1 MPGTFRARRVAYAA
15 AGLVVTLI
23 FGTIGFHHYLSESW
37 LQSFYRSIVT
47 ASLTGLD
54 TVPRNDGARIITI
67 LVVLSGLVLIGYVAA
82 AIVEAIAGDAIS
94 GALAKRRRQRAIERL
109 ENHFIICGYGRV
121 GRRVA
126 EEFAANDVPFVVL
139 DFSEDAIEEASDAG
153 VLFIEGNGVEDEDL
167 AQAGLERARGL
178 VASSDSDADNLYNT
192 LSARAARPELW
203 IVARASDEDAQRKL
217 KLAGAD
223 RVVMP
228 YATAGRVMANLLLKP
243 QVSAFLNVLSRS
255 GGEDISFEEIEV
267 KPTCPVVG
275 RSIRELRVQE
285 QTGAYI
291 VAHRRGDGPLDTR
304 PSPDAI
310 LSAGD
315 VVVGVGTSDEIKS
328 LEDLLAP
335 REPVA
340 ARGR

>member
-1 MPGTFRARRVAYAA
+1 MTGTFRARRVAYAA
-15 AGLVVTLI
+15 AGIVVTLV
-23 FGTIGFHHYLSESW
+23 FGTIGFHHYLDESW
-37 LQSFYRSIVT
+37 LQAFYRAIVT

-139 DFSEDAIEEASDAG
+139 DFSEDAIEEASGAG

-178 VASSDSDADNLYNT
+178 VASSDSDADNLYIT
-192 LSARAARPELW
+192 LSARAARPDLW
-203 IVARASDEDAQRKL
+203 IVARASDEDAMRKL

-228 YATAGRVMANLLLKP
+228 YATAGRVMANLVLKP
-243 QVSAFLNVLSRS
+243 QVTAFLDTVMTAEGDDFRL
-255 GGEDISFEEIEV
+255 EEIEV
-267 KPTCPVVG
+267 TDTCARAG
-275 RSIRELRVQE
+275 RTLRDLRVRE
-285 QTGAYI
+285 ETGAMI
-291 VAHRRGDGPLDTR
+291 VAVRKPDGRFDTT
-304 PSPDAI
+304 PDPEELI
-310 LSAGD
+310 EAGD
-315 VVVGVGTSDEIKS
+315 VLIGVGTAEEIRR
-328 LEDLLAP
+328 LEDFFAP
-335 REPVA
+335 REAVA
-340 ARGR
+340 G